1 MRPSGARDRE
11 LGDFA
16 DDAVGPWPGGVAP
29 LIGAAVALLALALL
43 DLIGLITHL
52 AYTGTLSTSLDRPG
66 HTRAGGVERVRAGGW
81 GADRGCD
88 GAGRL

>member
-1 MRPSGARDRE
+1 MGARDRE

-16 DDAVGPWPGGVAP
+16 ATRSVLRLAALAL

-52 AYTGTLSTSLDRPG
+52 AYTGTLSTAQSKPASSHANR
-66 HTRAGGVERVRAGGW
+66 
-81 GADRGCD
+81 
-88 GAGRL
+88 